1 MAIEQWVAWAD
12 VTNPTG
18 SQVGSTVGTQI
29 AAGSS
34 AGLFWYLDKAGIKVG
49 GDTQPT
55 TGRIYP
61 R

>member
-12 VTNPTG
+12 VTNPG
-18 SQVGSTVGTQI
+18 EGQVGSTVGTQI

-34 AGLFWYLDKAGIKVG
+34 SGLFWYLDKAGIKVG
-49 GDTQPT
+49 GDAPPT